1 MKRPARWGSG
11 PARPRPRRH
20 RLGLHSGPPDPAS
33 ILLIIYGAWK
43 GVSIVDLLAAGVVPG
58 LTLTALFIITVVVR
72 VMINPA
78 LGQRQDQA
86 P

>member
-1 MKRPARWGSG
+1 M
-11 PARPRPRRH
+11 
-20 RLGLHSGPPDPAS
+20 
-33 ILLIIYGAWK
+33 
-43 GVSIVDLLAAGVVPG
+43 DLLAAGVVPG
-58 LTLTALFIITVVVR
+58 LTLTALFVIKVVVR